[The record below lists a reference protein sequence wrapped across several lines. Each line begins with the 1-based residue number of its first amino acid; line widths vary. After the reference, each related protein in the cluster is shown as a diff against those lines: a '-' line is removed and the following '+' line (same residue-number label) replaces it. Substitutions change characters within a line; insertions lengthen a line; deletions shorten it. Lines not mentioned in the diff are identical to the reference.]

1 MVTDP
6 IYKTEQAAVDAM
18 RDYLASIVD
27 SSADAIIAKR
37 LDGTIT
43 AWNGAAERMFGY
55 KAGEMIGQSIM
66 KLFPPDLTHE
76 EAEIISCIRSGRK
89 LDTYETRRTRKD
101 GGEIMVSLTVSPI
114 RNAGGEIIGA
124 SKIVRDITERKAT
137 EARLNG
143 LQDEII
149 HLSRWNMMG
158 SMASS
163 IAHEL
168 NQPLAAMTNY
178 LAALKRVLE
187 RRPEDRRLLL
197 EIADKAAQQG
207 QRAATIVHH
216 LRELV
221 AKGKSQRNPAELGAV
236 VQEALELSSSAM
248 RQFGVRVILE
258 VAADLPRVEIDRV
271 QIQQVIINLARNAA
285 EAMGGCPVR
294 ELQIKLLHRDNGV
307 EVRVA
312 DTGPGLPSSVT
323 DHLFEAFVT
332 TKSSGMGLGLSICQ
346 QIVSAHGGVLR
357 AAPNTPNGTVF
368 SFTLPTKQVTA

>member
-207 QRAATIVHH
+207 QRAATIV
-216 LRELV
+216 
-221 AKGKSQRNPAELGAV
+221 
-236 VQEALELSSSAM
+236 
-248 RQFGVRVILE
+248 
-258 VAADLPRVEIDRV
+258 
-271 QIQQVIINLARNAA
+271 
-285 EAMGGCPVR
+285 
-294 ELQIKLLHRDNGV
+294 
-307 EVRVA
+307 
-312 DTGPGLPSSVT
+312 
-323 DHLFEAFVT
+323 
-332 TKSSGMGLGLSICQ
+332 
-346 QIVSAHGGVLR
+346 
-357 AAPNTPNGTVF
+357 
-368 SFTLPTKQVTA
+368 

>member
-124 SKIVRDITERKAT
+124 SKIVR
-137 EARLNG
+137 
-143 LQDEII
+143 Q
-149 HLSRWNMMG
+149 
-158 SMASS
+158 SS
-163 IAHEL
+163 
-168 NQPLAAMTNY
+168 
-178 LAALKRVLE
+178 
-187 RRPEDRRLLL
+187 
-197 EIADKAAQQG
+197 
-207 QRAATIVHH
+207 
-216 LRELV
+216 
-221 AKGKSQRNPAELGAV
+221 
-236 VQEALELSSSAM
+236 
-248 RQFGVRVILE
+248 
-258 VAADLPRVEIDRV
+258 
-271 QIQQVIINLARNAA
+271 
-285 EAMGGCPVR
+285 
-294 ELQIKLLHRDNGV
+294 
-307 EVRVA
+307 
-312 DTGPGLPSSVT
+312 
-323 DHLFEAFVT
+323 
-332 TKSSGMGLGLSICQ
+332 
-346 QIVSAHGGVLR
+346 
-357 AAPNTPNGTVF
+357 
-368 SFTLPTKQVTA
+368 